1 LRGLFARASQDVDGR
16 PASAMT
22 MQQSRGFIQGRV
34 GQEAGAELAMTGGP
48 TLSTFRPIALA
59 NTTTV
64 LDILRNGV

>member
-1 LRGLFARASQDVDGR
+1 
-16 PASAMT
+16 MT
-22 MQQSRGFIQGRV
+22 MKQSRGFIQGRV